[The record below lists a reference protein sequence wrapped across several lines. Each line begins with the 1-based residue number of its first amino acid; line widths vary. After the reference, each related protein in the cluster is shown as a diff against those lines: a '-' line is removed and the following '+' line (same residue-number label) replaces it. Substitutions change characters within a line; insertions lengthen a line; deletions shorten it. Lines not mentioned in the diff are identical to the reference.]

1 MQIGIIGAGMAGL
14 CAADLLVGQGHT
26 VTLFDKGRAAGGRL
40 STRRVDD
47 GHWQFDHGAPWF
59 SARDEGFIAAMTQW
73 EKRGVVARW
82 PNPDGQHWVGVPG
95 MNALVRH
102 VAEGHDVRFGVQ
114 ITSLLHAGDWWLN
127 AGDKPYGPFDA
138 ILLALP
144 AEQAAL
150 LAGLYDFNM
159 ARVAASVR
167 SVPVWTGMFA
177 FDRILAAPDVISAK
191 GGIDLALRNGAKP
204 GRGGGETWVVH
215 ATSQWSAQHL
225 EDAAE
230 DVAGALLSQF
240 GDMVDDALP
249 KPVFMQAH
257 RWRFALPSDNPA
269 STQFALWNPQIQLG
283 ACGDWLG
290 GNGVEA
296 AWLSGRALATRM
308 LEGWRKGA

>member
-1 MQIGIIGAGMAGL
+1 
-14 CAADLLVGQGHT
+14 
-26 VTLFDKGRAAGGRL
+26 
-40 STRRVDD
+40 
-47 GHWQFDHGAPWF
+47 
-59 SARDEGFIAAMTQW
+59 
-73 EKRGVVARW
+73 
-82 PNPDGQHWVGVPG
+82 
-95 MNALVRH
+95 
-102 VAEGHDVRFGVQ
+102 
-114 ITSLLHAGDWWLN
+114 
-127 AGDKPYGPFDA
+127 
-138 ILLALP
+138 
-144 AEQAAL
+144 
-150 LAGLYDFNM
+150 
-159 ARVAASVR
+159 
-167 SVPVWTGMFA
+167 
-177 FDRILAAPDVISAK
+177 
-191 GGIDLALRNGAKP
+191 
-204 GRGGGETWVVH
+204 VVH